1 MMFSKIITLS
11 LNPALDVTLWTETLM
26 PDSDNI
32 VQDER
37 YDAAGKAVNVSRTL
51 RYYDVDNLAIVLAG
65 CHNLHRYEQQLR
77 NERVHYRIITIEG
90 YIRENISIVQ
100 PDRTVTRLL
109 REGFYVE
116 YEAVDEI
123 QKVLTESVEAGSL
136 VVISGSLPKGIN
148 SRIFKQICAHI
159 HSLGAKIALDTSSLV
174 QEDIY
179 EIKPWA
185 IKPNYAELCG
195 IVGRKMV
202 NWKEMV
208 EIGRDMNA
216 HGVEHCIISVGQEGL
231 MYVGHDRAIRAE
243 VPEIDVVSSVGAG
256 DSALAG
262 FIMSMQQGRD
272 LENCVRMATAFG
284 TAACLTDGTNPPARL
299 ATANILQQVKLR
311 EMDLA

>member
-1 MMFSKIITLS
+1 MFSKIITLS
-11 LNPALDVTLWTETLM
+11 LNPALDLTLWTDTLM
-26 PDSDNI
+26 PDSDNV

-77 NERVHYRIITIEG
+77 NERVHYRIITIDG

-100 PDRTVTRLL
+100 PDRTVTRLM

-116 YEAVDEI
+116 YQAVDEI
-123 QKVLTESVEAGSL
+123 LQVLTETVEQNSL
-136 VVISGSLPKGIN
+136 VAISGSLPKGIN
-148 SRIFKQICAHI
+148 PKVFKEICAHI
-159 HSLGAKIALDTSSLV
+159 SGLGAKIALDTSSLV
-174 QEDIY
+174 REDIY
-179 EIKPWA
+179 EIRPWV

-195 IVGRKMV
+195 IVGKKRV

-208 EIGRDMNA
+208 EIGREMNA
-216 HGVEHCIISVGQEGL
+216 HGVEHCIVSAGQEGL
-231 MYVGHDRAIRAE
+231 LYVGGGRAIRAE
-243 VPEIDVVSSVGAG
+243 VPEVDVVSSVGAG

-262 FIMSMQQGRD
+262 FIMMLQQERD
-272 LENCVRMATAFG
+272 LDSSVRLAAAFG
-284 TAACLTDGTNPPARL
+284 TAACLTDGTNPPAKL

-311 EMDLA
+311 EMELN